1 MGPMTTDGSTIWFA
15 NRHTIREYD
24 IATGV
29 VTTVAGNAGSCAA
42 VDGNG
47 LGAYFHDV
55 RGLTY
60 YNGLVYSLD
69 GCENV
74 LRSFDPAGGDVVT
87 VAGTRSP
94 DPTVTQQPPYACVAG
109 FSCVDGIPTPGIGL
123 NADFGSPRYMT
134 ADNAGNLYIVDTNG
148 QAIWRYNTVTRAADI
163 LLSGGAPG
171 AMVAAYSDG
180 DAATVNIGRPRGI
193 VSDGTSLYF
202 TEQNYATIRQTVLS
216 NDVTST
222 FVGAIGCAASLVTR
236 ATNDGLGADTTQLW
250 CQGGGA
256 PPAGVPVFDV
266 MMGAMSFNFE
276 FRSIF
281 VVDGQNLRRVE

>member
-1 MGPMTTDGSTIWFA
+1 
-15 NRHTIREYD
+15 
-24 IATGV
+24 
-29 VTTVAGNAGSCAA
+29 
-42 VDGNG
+42 
-47 LGAYFHDV
+47 
-55 RGLTY
+55 
-60 YNGLVYSLD
+60 
-69 GCENV
+69 
-74 LRSFDPAGGDVVT
+74 
-87 VAGTRSP
+87 
-94 DPTVTQQPPYACVAG
+94 
-109 FSCVDGIPTPGIGL
+109 
-123 NADFGSPRYMT
+123 
-134 ADNAGNLYIVDTNG
+134 
-148 QAIWRYNTVTRAADI
+148 
-163 LLSGGAPG
+163 
-171 AMVAAYSDG
+171 MVAAYSDG
-180 DAATVNIGRPRGI
+180 DAAAVNIGRPRGI

-202 TEQNYATIRQTVLS
+202 AEQNYATIRQTVLS